1 MFKEAPNPNQKKS
14 PVEAGFKSA
23 EKIYQTIELLEDLKS
38 SEDHNQEWIDKYSDN
53 PTAFFNE
60 KNFAELKNISP
71 ARRLL
76 LLANASGYLVNSPE
90 MVSKYYVEFPEDLDV
105 VISIFIDNQGRS
117 KDAGEFFLFSISAK
131 EMEKKIPALKE
142 SFYAFEHYQ
151 GRADRKQYAPALLL
165 KNFGVEYRNNFKRFG
180 EAADGVTQALA
191 EAEELA
197 TRMGDH
203 FIDPNQIFTPAYE
216 ELSETEKAD

>member
-131 EMEKKIPALKE
+131 EITFISPISMLWF
-142 SFYAFEHYQ
+142 SS
-151 GRADRKQYAPALLL
+151 ADNTERTFFTL
-165 KNFGVEYRNNFKRFG
+165 
-180 EAADGVTQALA
+180 
-191 EAEELA
+191 
-197 TRMGDH
+197 
-203 FIDPNQIFTPAYE
+203 IIFRLTKDFT
-216 ELSETEKAD
+216 S